1 MSGFTINNVVA
12 VSPVGSINGYLG
24 NNDPPGW
31 VIADGVQRDN
41 TSGIYT
47 NLYNL
52 GVGSVSTNYYT
63 PPNYKGAFLR
73 GTGNLSQDSSF
84 LGPALNTF
92 QNMGVVSHTHG
103 VSDPGHTHTASQ
115 VAHNHGIYDPGHS
128 HSASQAAHNHGIYDP
143 GHNHILDVMVGPKV
157 GSGSN
162 RNDIQVTVSESGL
175 TTTPSTTGI
184 SIQNAQPSVTVNF
197 AYTGISTQNTQPSI
211 TVNSTTTSITTTAPV
226 VSGTYSNTETRP
238 FNYGVNWIIKL

>member
-1 MSGFTINNVVA
+1 MSGFRLNNVVA

-24 NNDPPGW
+24 NSDPPGW

-41 TSGIYT
+41 SSGIYT

-52 GVGSVSTNYYT
+52 GVGTISTTYYT

-103 VSDPGHTHTASQ
+103 VSDPGHTHGAYQ
-115 VAHNHGIYDPGHS
+115 DGHGHGINDPGHR
-128 HSASQAAHNHGIYDP
+128 HM
-143 GHNHILDVMVGPKV
+143 LDVTTGNKYGG
-157 GSGSN
+157 GSG
-162 RNDIQVTVSESGL
+162 RQVIQVT
-175 TTTPSTTGI
+175 TTEYGIDTTYATTGI
-184 SIQNAQPSVTVNF
+184 SIQGAQPTVYVNGAF
-197 AYTGISTQNTQPSI
+197 TGINT
-211 TVNSTTTSITTTAPV
+211 TNTPV
-226 VSGTYSNTETRP
+226 VSGSYSNTETRP

>member
-1 MSGFTINNVVA
+1 MSGFRLNNVVA

-24 NNDPPGW
+24 NSDPPGW

-41 TSGIYT
+41 SSGIYT

-52 GVGSVSTNYYT
+52 GVGTISTTYYT

-84 LGPALNTF
+84 LGPELNTF

-103 VSDPGHTHTASQ
+103 VSDPGHTHAASQ
-115 VAHNHGIYDPGHS
+115 AEHNHGISDPGHSHGASQSAHNHGINDPGHS
-128 HSASQAAHNHGIYDP
+128 HTTDMTTG
-143 GHNHILDVMVGPKV
+143 GRG
-157 GSGSN
+157 GGGSN
-162 RNDIQVTVSESGL
+162 TML
-175 TTTPSTTGI
+175 PTTSVPGAIPTTSVGTGI
-184 SIQNAQPSVTVNF
+184 SIQNAQPSVTVNS
-197 AYTGISTQNTQPSI
+197 ATTGISTQNAKPSI
-211 TVNSTTTSITTTAPV
+211 TVNSTTTGITTTSPV
-226 VSGTYSNTETRP
+226 VSGSYSNTETRP